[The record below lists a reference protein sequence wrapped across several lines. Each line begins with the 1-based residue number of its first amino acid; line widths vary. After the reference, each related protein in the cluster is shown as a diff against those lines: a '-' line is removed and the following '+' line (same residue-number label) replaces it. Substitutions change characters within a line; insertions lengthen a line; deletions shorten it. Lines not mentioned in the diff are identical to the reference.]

1 MNFLLDRF
9 PLETFKDV
17 EAALKKQG
25 DEVPLAVLTHQSKQN
40 EIKTKAVCFFDRDIA
55 RGLITSNIPM
65 VLDRVDFKE
74 ASRFEGLAVSVLSRF
89 SIDQNAFS
97 AQEMSSH
104 YFELYNFWV
113 YQLKKYKID
122 FCFQHYMPHDPSSFV
137 LYLVL
142 KSKKIPVVFIDVPH
156 IFNKYRALSCSF
168 ENRDI
173 LILSHGGHNSFQFHD
188 ESTQYQYK
196 LFSKSI
202 ESIPRTVRF
211 RYEGNKKNKLLL
223 ISKKLNAAIKKP
235 DKVIRLLFSFSN
247 STSDF
252 FKTSRYAWSSKLSE
266 FSILGFYI
274 FMKKLALGL
283 AFRKKKYE
291 RACVS
296 SLPIKYVYFAMS
308 AQPEGTTLPAALEFR
323 DVLSV
328 LKLLREAIPSE
339 IPILY
344 KENPSV
350 FETRNPYLSAVKY
363 RSPDFYDLLIRIPN
377 VKLVSTEMDSHE
389 LIRNAMLVSTINGTA
404 ALEAIYFET
413 PAITF
418 GSNWY
423 DGLDGIHKYKSMND
437 LMAFFKRVDS
447 DGYKPKPLESVIS
460 LDKDMMVEFEE
471 HSPYEF
477 QGNARHQLVKAFIAS
492 VDKFNQLDERKWSI

>member
-9 PLETFKDV
+9 PIETFKDV

-25 DEVPLAVLTHQSKQN
+25 DEVPLAVLTHQSSRN
-40 EIKTKAVCFFDRDIA
+40 EIKTEAFCFYDRDIA

-74 ASRFEGLAVSVLSRF
+74 ASRFEGLAVSLLSRF
-89 SIDQNAFS
+89 SIGPNSFS

-113 YQLKKYKID
+113 YQIKKYKID

-142 KSKKIPVVFIDVPH
+142 KCKKIPVVFADVPH
-156 IFNKYRALSCSF
+156 ILNKYRALSCSF

-173 LILSHGGHNSFQFHD
+173 LLLCNAERNNFQFHD
-188 ESTQYQYK
+188 ESKKYQYK

-202 ESIPRTVRF
+202 ESIPKVVRF
-211 RYEGNKKNKLLL
+211 RYEGKKKDKLLL
-223 ISKKLNAAIKKP
+223 IKMKLNAAIREPGKA
-235 DKVIRLLFSFSN
+235 IRFLFSLN
-247 STSDF
+247 KPTNDF
-252 FKTSRYAWSSKLSE
+252 FKTSRYAWCSKLSE
-266 FSILGFYI
+266 FSNFTFFI
-274 FMKKLALGL
+274 FMRRLELEL
-283 AFRKKKYE
+283 AFRKRKYE

-296 SLPIKYVYFAMS
+296 SLPEKYIYFAMS

-328 LKLLREAIPSE
+328 LKLLREAIPNE

-363 RSPDFYDLLIRIPN
+363 RSPDFHDSLLRIPN

-404 ALEAIYFET
+404 AFEAIYFEV

-423 DGLDGIHKYKSMND
+423 DRLDGIHKYKSMNE
-437 LMAFFKRVDS
+437 LKIFFKRVDS
-447 DGYKPKPLESVIS
+447 DGYKPKPLEADIS
-460 LDKDMMVEFEE
+460 LDRDMMIEFEE
-471 HSPYEF
+471 HNPYEF
-477 QGNARHQLVKAFIAS
+477 QGGARHQLVLALLAS
-492 VDKFNQLDERKWSI
+492 VDKFKRLDERKWSI